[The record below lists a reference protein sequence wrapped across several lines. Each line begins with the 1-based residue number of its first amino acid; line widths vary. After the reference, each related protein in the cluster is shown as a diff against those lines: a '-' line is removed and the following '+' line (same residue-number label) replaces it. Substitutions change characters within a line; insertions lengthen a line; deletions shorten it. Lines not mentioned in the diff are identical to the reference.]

1 MLYEFFLPITILG
14 WVFYIGVLL
23 YLINRDEIPEL
34 KMPWLI
40 IMFLVP
46 VIGAFVF
53 AKVIDLCKH
62 MVGLD
67 YQKPYH
73 RHGKAFYRPYRN
85 YFADGIPGNRLP
97 SLSVDFMRR
106 ADLPGLPYSITRT
119 SGCAFIAAE
128 SYPMFSR

>member
-1 MLYEFFLPITILG
+1 MAVFILLYEFFLPITILG

-53 AKVIDLCKH
+53 MLLSSNDTSKKEYTRYEASKEEIQKYPCQDEEIDQLKE
-62 MVGLD
+62 
-67 YQKPYH
+67 Q
-73 RHGKAFYRPYRN
+73 N
-85 YFADGIPGNRLP
+85 AD
-97 SLSVDFMRR
+97 
-106 ADLPGLPYSITRT
+106 T
-119 SGCAFIAAE
+119 
-128 SYPMFSR
+128 